1 MEEKGDITKYS
12 KKKASHK
19 RAFRGALL
27 LLVILSVI
35 LIVINWGKIT
45 APLKDAALDLD
56 EGGFPIQLAGS
67 PDYVLNTMGDNLCLL
82 TDMYITS
89 YTLEGARISE
99 TQHGL
104 QNPAMLTNN
113 KRVLLYDISG
123 KELGLYSRTGN
134 LYKKTLDDT
143 IVFCSLSNDERC
155 AVVTTSARYVNTLY
169 VFNGEG
175 EQVFRYNSPLEKI
188 MQTEFSDDGSELYVS
203 TVSAKNG
210 ELSMKIVRF
219 DLKKTESAVW
229 EKYIGSSLT
238 YTLEYCSDG
247 LYVVT
252 ENGAMLLDTDTGEVL
267 KSAGYGKAVTEI
279 LSTDK
284 LRMTVFSDSASNGS
298 VLTVY
303 DKELNAAASAVVLGA
318 IDIAAYGDRVY
329 VLTATEVVEYDSAL
343 AEVKTTEISGVYSQL
358 AVRGADIFLLG
369 YNSIEKPGA

>member
-1 MEEKGDITKYS
+1 MEEKGDLTKYS

-35 LIVINWGKIT
+35 LIVINWDKIT

-56 EGGFPIQLAGS
+56 DGGFPIQLAGS
-67 PDYVLNTMGDNLCLL
+67 PDYSLSTMGDNLCLL
-82 TDMYITS
+82 TDMYLTA
-89 YTLEGARISE
+89 YTLDGARISE

-104 QNPAMLTNN
+104 QNPAMLTND
-113 KRVLLYDISG
+113 KRALLYDISG

-143 IVFCSLSNDERC
+143 IVFCALSSDERC

-175 EQVFRYNSPLEKI
+175 EQVFRYNSPLEKL
-188 MQTEFSDDGSELYVS
+188 MQAEFSDDGSELYVS
-203 TVSAKNG
+203 TVSAANG
-210 ELSMKIVRF
+210 ELSLKIVRF
-219 DLKKTESAVW
+219 DLKKAESSVW

-238 YTLEYCSDG
+238 YTLEYSGDG

-252 ENGAMLLDTDTGEVL
+252 ENGAMLLDTETGEVL
-267 KSAGYGKAVTEI
+267 KSAAYGKTITEI

-298 VLTVY
+298 VLTLY

-329 VLTATEVVEYDSAL
+329 VLTSTEVIEYDSAL

-358 AVRGADIFLLG
+358 AVRGADTFLLG
-369 YNSIEKPGA
+369 YNLIEKLGV